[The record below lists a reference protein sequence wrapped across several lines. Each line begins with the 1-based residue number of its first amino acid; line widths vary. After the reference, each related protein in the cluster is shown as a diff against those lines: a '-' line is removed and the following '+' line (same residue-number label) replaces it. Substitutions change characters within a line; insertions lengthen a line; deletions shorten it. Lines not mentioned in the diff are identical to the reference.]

1 LKTGQCC
8 FQAKLLVLVPHRD
21 ARLPLRAW
29 SAGLFTSGLTGALS
43 FPWLVPIAA
52 LRQPIAG
59 AELKSLARLL
69 REHIDKNG
77 GKFTAGRAACTAL
90 PGRQVF
96 VCGLELDTGLPDCFF
111 GAMGEMISPLKPLII
126 GASISESS
134 SFKPQTCPQISF
146 RAAALANMSYRIIS
160 LGENQEGCM
169 CEWRI
174 GELYWL
180 PKKLADQT

>member
-1 LKTGQCC
+1 ML
-8 FQAKLLVLVPHRD
+8 ALVPHRD

-29 SAGLFTSGLTGALS
+29 SADLFASGLPGAWS
-43 FPWLVPIAA
+43 FPWLAPIAA
-52 LRQPIAG
+52 LRQPLAA

-69 REHIDKNG
+69 REHIDENG

-90 PGRQVF
+90 PVSGRQVF
-96 VCGLELDTGLPDCFF
+96 VCGLELDAGIPGLFF
-111 GAMGEMISPLKPLII
+111 EAISEMIGPVKPSII
-126 GASISESS
+126 GAAITSSEQA
-134 SFKPQTCPQISF
+134 FGTACPQISF

-180 PKKLADQT
+180 PKKLAAHNPLIFSQ